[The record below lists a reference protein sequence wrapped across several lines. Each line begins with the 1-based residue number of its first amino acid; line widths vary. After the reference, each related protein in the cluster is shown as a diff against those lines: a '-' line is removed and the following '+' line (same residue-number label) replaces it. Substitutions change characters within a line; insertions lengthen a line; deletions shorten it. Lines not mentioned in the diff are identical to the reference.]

1 MVYVRNDAEIPDV
14 RHRDLEKAI
23 LAGLDSEVRAGEACG
38 LAKDSE
44 PRRPRKRESGR
55 ERKWKRRQVQGAST
69 SSSSS
74 SRAEGLTAMVLLL
87 SVVNG

>member
-1 MVYVRNDAEIPDV
+1 MAV
-14 RHRDLEKAI
+14 
-23 LAGLDSEVRAGEACG
+23 LDGEVRAGEAWG

-69 SSSSS
+69 SASSSCS
-74 SRAEGLTAMVLLL
+74 KAKGLAAMVLLL
-87 SVVNG
+87 SVVSG

>member
-1 MVYVRNDAEIPDV
+1 
-14 RHRDLEKAI
+14 
-23 LAGLDSEVRAGEACG
+23 LADLDSEVRAGKACG

-44 PRRPRKRESGR
+44 PRRPRERGSGR
-55 ERKWKRRQVQGAST
+55 ERKWKPRQVQGAYT

-74 SRAEGLTAMVLLL
+74 YSKAKGLAAMVLLL